1 MNVYTVRF
9 SDKELIANNL
19 RDFARIAVF
28 AKWYL
33 RSQSLA
39 EPMKCSVA
47 ETDAVAK
54 LKLVANS
61 HSHASDNDA
70 LMRKPR
76 RRAITPTMRKALR
89 TFFYNMFA

>member
-33 RSQSLA
+33 RSQALA

-47 ETDAVAK
+47 QTDAVAK
-54 LKLVANS
+54 LKLVNG
-61 HSHASDNDA
+61 DNDSNGD
-70 LMRKPR
+70 RVTRSPR